1 MISLSEFGSYFLRQL
16 QLVGRQSSTAGSCLM
31 RRNLPDQVFS
41 INCRSVPPADSH
53 ADFSNLQCDS
63 DLAGGARAAARDE
76 FQSVVDMGTIGPPP
90 FSAARSGALG
100 PDKSQPSA
108 HASAFAAIAARRTFT
123 GQNFTPRTEA

>member
-1 MISLSEFGSYFLRQL
+1 MIGLSEFGSYFLRQL
-16 QLVGRQSSTAGSCLM
+16 QLVGRQSSTAGSGLM

-76 FQSVVDMGTIGPPP
+76 FQSVVDMGALGPPP

-100 PDKSQPSA
+100 SDKSQPSA
-108 HASAFAAIAARRTFT
+108 HASAFAAIASR
-123 GQNFTPRTEA
+123 GNLPRSSLSPRAE